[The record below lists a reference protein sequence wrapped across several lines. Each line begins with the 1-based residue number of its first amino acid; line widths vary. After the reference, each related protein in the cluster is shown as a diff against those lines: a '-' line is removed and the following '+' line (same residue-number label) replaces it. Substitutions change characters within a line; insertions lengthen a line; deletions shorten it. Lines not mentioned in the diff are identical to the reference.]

1 MNIVLVSPAPPL
13 RGGISDHT
21 KGLYNHLSQNHSVII
36 FSFYNHY
43 PSFLFPGTNQ
53 KIDNK
58 NFKNT
63 YYTISS
69 INPFSWHKTL
79 ISILKLKPDLV
90 IFSYWQ
96 PFFGPC
102 FGYIARLLKK
112 RLGSNKLISICHNI
126 KPHDKNFFEKSLIKF
141 YLKPFKKFMLM
152 SSFVENEL
160 KYYKNDFNSL
170 VRFLPID
177 AKYQTHLQKNSIKL
191 DLGYHSNDKIILFFG
206 LIRPYKGLKNLLN
219 AVKNILSDSDELKL
233 IIAGEAY
240 EKLDDYKSIINQY
253 NINNKVT
260 WINKFIDDNTIEKL
274 MIASDLLVL
283 PYDSASQ
290 SGVLAQAWQYNLPS
304 IVTNVGGLPEYVDH
318 SKSGYIVEANNIDEL
333 KQKILHFFI
342 SNNYDDMSK
351 YIKLNKEKF
360 SWNNYINGIIELAN
374 ES

>member
-21 KGLYNHLSQNHSVII
+21 KGLYNHLSQNHSVKI
-36 FSFYNHY
+36 FSFYNQY

-79 ISILKLKPDLV
+79 TSILKLKPDLV